1 MRSATVLDRITA
13 VQHKFDLQVD
23 SPVESSG
30 FAAVGAR
37 GGYDLTEEYK
47 SPDRVVATQLLAIVG
62 SQVLVTVVVSLLL
75 YVLYGLLIAASA
87 FAGGAIGFTT
97 SWAYARKMAA
107 PPGSDPGILLRNHMI
122 AEVWKLGLTVVLFA
136 AVVIFFKGVATLPLL
151 LTFIATLAVY
161 WVALLF
167 VF

>member
-1 MRSATVLDRITA
+1 MTK
-13 VQHKFDLQVD
+13 QN
-23 SPVESSG
+23 
-30 FAAVGAR
+30 
-37 GGYDLTEEYK
+37 K
-47 SPDRVVATQLLAIVG
+47 SPDRAVAGQLLAIVAL
-62 SQVLVTVVVSLLL
+62 QVLVTVVVSLLL
-75 YVLYGLLIAASA
+75 YILYGFLVATSA

-136 AVVIFFKGVATLPLL
+136 AVAIFFKGVATLPLL